1 MKWICFG
8 KKNRQPF
15 RLTREAFEADT
26 LSKPPFTFNYRNYA
40 VCPACLNAVQILGIR
55 TELKNTPDPYAKHTL
70 AEIPELDAIQ
80 DEIAYRNCPYSD
92 PESKPKN
99 CRYTNRTPGIISS
112 MVIELFWTQ
121 LDRIFYILERDLP
134 FKLSWQAKET
144 ILKDFVGYRGWL
156 HPEISLLNAPWMLL
170 YCSNFH
176 SLWKCE
182 LKDGDLRE
190 KIKKIKGVEFN
201 ERNENIIE
209 HDGFSSLGFCAIH
222 HRSYSTGKDVRET
235 IKFIVAKKMDCW
247 FKKEIAS
254 ETFPS
259 NEILFS
265 KTLEIKPDYFYNLT
279 HSSNPQFENTHLQ
292 SLRRNL
298 YLLDRVKFP
307 PRSS

>member
-99 CRYTNRTPGIISS
+99 CRYTNRTPGIIFS

-156 HPEISLLNAPWMLL
+156 Q
-170 YCSNFH
+170 
-176 SLWKCE
+176 
-182 LKDGDLRE
+182 
-190 KIKKIKGVEFN
+190 KIKGVEFN

>member
-99 CRYTNRTPGIISS
+99 CRYTNRTPGIIFS

-156 HPEISLLNAPWMLL
+156 HPEISLLNVPWMLL
-170 YCSNFH
+170 YCSNGNASLKTVTLEKKLRKLRVLNLTKEMKILLSTTGFPVWDFVQSITARIPQGRTFGKPSN
-176 SLWKCE
+176 SLWPKRWIVG
-182 LKDGDLRE
+182 LKRKLLPKLFLLMR
-190 KIKKIKGVEFN
+190 F
-201 ERNENIIE
+201 
-209 HDGFSSLGFCAIH
+209 F
-222 HRSYSTGKDVRET
+222 
-235 IKFIVAKKMDCW
+235 
-247 FKKEIAS
+247 
-254 ETFPS
+254 FPR
-259 NEILFS
+259 LW
-265 KTLEIKPDYFYNLT
+265 K
-279 HSSNPQFENTHLQ
+279 
-292 SLRRNL
+292 
-298 YLLDRVKFP
+298 
-307 PRSS
+307 

>member
-156 HPEISLLNAPWMLL
+156 HPEISLLNVPWMLL

-190 KIKKIKGVEFN
+190 KIKILLSTT
-201 ERNENIIE
+201 
-209 HDGFSSLGFCAIH
+209 GFPVWDFVQSITARIPQGRTF
-222 HRSYSTGKDVRET
+222 GK
-235 IKFIVAKKMDCW
+235 
-247 FKKEIAS
+247 
-254 ETFPS
+254 PS
-259 NEILFS
+259 NSLWPKRWIVGLKRKLLPKLF
-265 KTLEIKPDYFYNLT
+265 
-279 HSSNPQFENTHLQ
+279 
-292 SLRRNL
+292 
-298 YLLDRVKFP
+298 LLMRFFFP
-307 PRSS
+307 RLWK

>member
-1 MKWICFG
+1 
-8 KKNRQPF
+8 
-15 RLTREAFEADT
+15 
-26 LSKPPFTFNYRNYA
+26 
-40 VCPACLNAVQILGIR
+40 
-55 TELKNTPDPYAKHTL
+55 
-70 AEIPELDAIQ
+70 
-80 DEIAYRNCPYSD
+80 
-92 PESKPKN
+92 
-99 CRYTNRTPGIISS
+99 

-121 LDRIFYILERDLP
+121 LDRIFYILER
-134 FKLSWQAKET
+134 
-144 ILKDFVGYRGWL
+144 
-156 HPEISLLNAPWMLL
+156 
-170 YCSNFH
+170 
-176 SLWKCE
+176 
-182 LKDGDLRE
+182 
-190 KIKKIKGVEFN
+190 
-201 ERNENIIE
+201 
-209 HDGFSSLGFCAIH
+209 DGFSSLGFCAIH